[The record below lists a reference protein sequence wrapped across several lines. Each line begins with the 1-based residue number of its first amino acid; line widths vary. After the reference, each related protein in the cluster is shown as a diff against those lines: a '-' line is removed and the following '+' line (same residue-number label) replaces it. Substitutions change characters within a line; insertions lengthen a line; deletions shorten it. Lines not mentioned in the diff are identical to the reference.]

1 MMTEMYE
8 TWRNEN
14 GRPVE
19 LIGIYPD
26 MGDVSRA
33 IKQDAAQ
40 RGPGVVYTI
49 EPVKRTEVAKSAED
63 Q

>member
-1 MMTEMYE
+1 MSELYE

-14 GRPVE
+14 GRPIE
-19 LIGIYPD
+19 LLGIYPD

-49 EPVKRTEVAKSAED
+49 EPVKQAEVANCAENL
-63 Q
+63 

>member
-1 MMTEMYE
+1 MMSEMYE
-8 TWRNEN
+8 TWRTDD

-49 EPVKRTEVAKSAED
+49 EPVKRAEVKKSAED

>member
-1 MMTEMYE
+1 MMSEMYE

-40 RGPGVVYTI
+40 RKPGVVYTI
-49 EPVKRTEVAKSAED
+49 EPVKRAEVAKSAED